1 MLANHHQMSLQHI
14 DSHQHINS
22 HQLING
28 SQTKKKAIN
37 SFYILIF
44 TLISLFFSTAS
55 FSACKMPD
63 DLPTGDLGIII
74 ERMDGSVLI
83 INNSSLSILCRVE
96 GLGDLSHASVVF
108 SRDARYAFVFGRDGG
123 LTKIDLLKGNIAK
136 RIMQSGNSIG
146 GAISQDGQ
154 YVAVSNYEPG
164 GVNIFTMNDLSLVA
178 NIPALYGESNMAS
191 KTVGLVDAP
200 GNQFIF
206 SLYDGNEIWQVQ
218 MDKKTGKPDADIKK
232 YHNAGKAPYDALISS
247 NGRYYIAGL
256 FGEDGLSL
264 IDLWHPEKGITKIL
278 SHYGK
283 GQKKLPVY
291 KMPHLEGWAIAGKHA
306 FLPAVGLHEV
316 LVVDTGTWKEVT
328 RIKVHSQPVFAM
340 ASPDDRQI
348 WVNFAFPD
356 NNTLQV
362 IDSESFKIIKQF
374 QPGKG
379 ILHMEFTP
387 RSEHVWVSV
396 RDIDEIIIYDTQT
409 LEEIKRL
416 PAKKPS
422 GIFFTSRA
430 HRIGL

>member
-1 MLANHHQMSLQHI
+1 MLIRRTFFILSL
-14 DSHQHINS
+14 SV
-22 HQLING
+22 
-28 SQTKKKAIN
+28 
-37 SFYILIF
+37 
-44 TLISLFFSTAS
+44 ISLFFTNAS
-55 FSACKMPD
+55 IASCTMPD

-83 INNSSLSILCRVE
+83 INTSSLSILCRIE
-96 GLGDLSHASVVF
+96 GLGDLSHASTVF

-123 LTKIDLLKGNIAK
+123 LTKIDLLKGVIAK

-146 GAISQDGQ
+146 GAISQDGR
-154 YVAVSNYEPG
+154 YIAVSNYDPG
-164 GVNIFTMNDLSLVA
+164 GVNVFAIDDLSLVA
-178 NIPALYGESNMAS
+178 KIPALYGESNMAS

-200 GNQFIF
+200 GNQFVF
-206 SLYDGNEIWQVQ
+206 SLYDANEIWQVAVD
-218 MDKKTGKPDADIKK
+218 DKTTTANTIIKK
-232 YHNAGKAPYDALISS
+232 YKNVGKAPYDALISA

-256 FGEDGLSL
+256 FGEDGLAL
-264 IDLWHPEKGITKIL
+264 LDLWHSELGTQKIL

-291 KMPHLEGWAIAGKHA
+291 KMPHLEGWAIAGNHA

-316 LVVDTGTWKEVT
+316 LVVETDNWQEVS

-356 NNTLQV
+356 NDTLQV
-362 IDSESFKIIKQF
+362 IDSESFKIVKQF

-396 RDIDEIIIYDTQT
+396 RDKDEIIIYNTQT
-409 LEEIKRL
+409 LEEVKRL